1 MTHRQVAI
9 YNLGIAISHL
19 QKYDHESLAYAEFY
33 VALALLEMTKA
44 DPHRISCDML
54 LAALEQKKR
63 RNDDKQGIE
72 ET

>member
-1 MTHRQVAI
+1 MTHRQVAV

-54 LAALEQKKR
+54 LTALTQE
-63 RNDDKQGIE
+63 KQAQGDQ
-72 ET
+72 